1 MPSAKVGVKQ
11 RSRFAVGDS
20 LPRAHLQDTIKQLR
34 LEIDAGAPLGAEQM
48 DALRSA
54 LREIETLLESGDSP
68 AQHESILAR
77 LNELSTESAHVERPS

>member
-1 MPSAKVGVKQ
+1 M
-11 RSRFAVGDS
+11 
-20 LPRAHLQDTIKQLR
+20 PRAHLQDTIKQLR

-77 LNELSTESAHVERPS
+77 LREAEGRFERTHPNFSAAVRSVTDALSKLGI